1 MGNSASKAEDDDAS
15 LFGKENSGHKL
26 GLNESLASGSKGA
39 SYENDSLTC
48 PDSKST
54 LGTEFTGLPKQ
65 PPPNSHRTS
74 SSGNKNNKDHSN
86 MNAASNK
93 VSSTSKTP
101 RANHRGG
108 GGGDDP
114 HNSSLI
120 TDDQVHVNLAMADL
134 MAYLQVVA
142 NNSNNLP
149 LSRRDDPELGR
160 TVSNLTSDEYA
171 RKSAA
176 FIPSDVRVISGAF
189 TRYGRVWD
197 LPTSEEF
204 NACDG
209 AQEPGRSY
217 GGACC
222 NSMLK
227 VLYDSAN
234 DAADAAQTKEASDAL
249 FDDDEDEESILGKS
263 VKSMHSLEFA
273 PSNPA
278 TISWAALM
286 RRMKAEISD
295 IEHAQHPTLTTT
307 RKFDLNQP
315 FSIVPENFDA
325 KVGKKRSLLIGCN
338 YTNIHGAELKASHD
352 DIGSMKDYIVNVH
365 GFPEAESLMTILLD
379 DDTHKHPTHLN
390 ITEAF
395 KALSEQSQPGD
406 AVFIQFSGHGGRVLD
421 SPIDSEAESYDEVI
435 VPSDYSVSGL
445 IRDTLIFKT
454 LLAPMKYGVTVT
466 ILIDCCDTGMV
477 LDLPYRWNTKND
489 RHDQLAKLSLN
500 DDFSFVRFLKVV
512 RTLYESSTFTQ
523 LGKTVGSVLNHNP
536 NAPQPS
542 SKNDQFASAHDEANH
557 EATSGIPHH
566 EPAAMKEQDALAA
579 SASKSTHGSLLASL
593 VSCTSP
599 ETPDDKETTKK
610 QRGSRKD
617 KKKGGGGESDAIV
630 PFGGEDQNDK
640 APTTQ
645 SLLEQMMGSRTPLVE
660 QLINCTL
667 AHAEDD
673 YSDDETYNTRTV
685 DGGSYSLDGSS
696 TFDTMT
702 DDGSRSAPQAR
713 RQKRRSRR
721 R

>member
-1 MGNSASKAEDDDAS
+1 MGNSTSKAEDDYAS
-15 LFGKENSGHKL
+15 LYGKENSKIVHD
-26 GLNESLASGSKGA
+26 ESLFSTSKGA

-48 PDSKST
+48 QDSKST
-54 LGTEFTGLPKQ
+54 MGTEFTGKPFAHAQ
-65 PPPNSHRTS
+65 RNSGNTTPSTLKGRNPRWRRHHRDESQTS
-74 SSGNKNNKDHSN
+74 SH
-86 MNAASNK
+86 
-93 VSSTSKTP
+93 
-101 RANHRGG
+101 
-108 GGGDDP
+108 
-114 HNSSLI
+114 I
-120 TDDQVHVNLAMADL
+120 TDDQVHVNLPMADL

-149 LSRRDDPELGR
+149 LTRRDDPELGR
-160 TVSNLTSDEYA
+160 TVSNLTPDEYA

-176 FIPSDVRVISGAF
+176 FIPSDVRVICGAF

-234 DAADAAQTKEASDAL
+234 DAADAAQTKEASEAL
-249 FDDDEDEESILGKS
+249 FDDDDDEESILGKS
-263 VKSMHSLEFA
+263 VKSVHSLEFA

-295 IEHAQHPTLTTT
+295 IEHAQTPTLTTT

-315 FSIVPENFDA
+315 FSIVPENFDGR
-325 KVGKKRSLLIGCN
+325 KGKKRSLLIGCN

-352 DIGSMKDYIVNVH
+352 DVGSMKDYIVNVH
-365 GFPEAESLMTILLD
+365 GFPETEGLMTILLD
-379 DDTHKHPTHLN
+379 DDHHKHPTHLN

-395 KALSEQSQPGD
+395 KSLSEQSQPGD

-435 VPSDYSVSGL
+435 VPSDYTVSGL

-454 LLAPMKYGVTVT
+454 LLAPMRHGVTVT

-489 RHDQLAKLSLN
+489 RHDTLAKLSLD

-536 NAPQPS
+536 NTPMS
-542 SKNDQFASAHDEANH
+542 GKNDQFLPSDNEDDADDDEDTTTN
-557 EATSGIPHH
+557 IPHR
-566 EPAAMKEQDALAA
+566 ESGATREDNTLA
-579 SASKSTHGSLLASL
+579 STSKSHSSILASL

-599 ETPDDKETTKK
+599 EAARDKALKGK
-610 QRGSRKD
+610 QLESRK
-617 KKKGGGGESDAIV
+617 GGSKRATGALV
-630 PFGGEDQNDK
+630 PFEE
-640 APTTQ
+640 PTEKPPNSQ

-667 AHAEDD
+667 AHADDD
-673 YSDDETYNTRTV
+673 YSDDETYNTRTI

-702 DDGSRSAPQAR
+702 DDGSRSAKVR
-713 RQKRRSRR
+713 RNRRHGRR

>member
-1 MGNSASKAEDDDAS
+1 MGNSSSKAEDDDAS
-15 LFGKENSGHKL
+15 LYGKENAKIHHDA
-26 GLNESLASGSKGA
+26 SLLSKGA
-39 SYENDSLTC
+39 SYENDSLAC

-54 LGTEFTGLPKQ
+54 HGTEFTGPTFVSKHHHHHSPEKPVFPQ
-65 PPPNSHRTS
+65 RTS
-74 SSGNKNNKDHSN
+74 AGTPMSSGGKI
-86 MNAASNK
+86 
-93 VSSTSKTP
+93 SKGK
-101 RANHRGG
+101 RQIR
-108 GGGDDP
+108 GDDLAP
-114 HNSSLI
+114 SSLI

-149 LSRRDDPELGR
+149 LTRRDDPELGR

-176 FIPSDVRVISGAF
+176 FIPSDVRILGGAF

-263 VKSMHSLEFA
+263 VKSVHSLEFA

-278 TISWAALM
+278 TISWAALL
-286 RRMKAEISD
+286 RRMKAEIGD

-307 RKFDLNQP
+307 RKFDLNKP
-315 FSIVPENFDA
+315 FSIVPDNFEP
-325 KVGKKRSLLIGCN
+325 KKGKKRSLLIGCN

-365 GFPEAESLMTILLD
+365 GFPETEGLMTILVD
-379 DDTHKHPTHLN
+379 DDHHKHPTHLN

-395 KALSEQSQPGD
+395 KNLSEQSQPGD

-435 VPSDYSVSGL
+435 VPSDYAVSGL

-454 LLAPMKYGVTVT
+454 LLAPMRYGVTVT
-466 ILIDCCDTGMV
+466 ILIDSCDTGMV

-489 RHDQLAKLSLN
+489 RHDTLAKLSLN

-536 NAPQPS
+536 NINLPLMG
-542 SKNDQFASAHDEANH
+542 KNDLGLSSDFDDDGRNDDHHANVPHQESGQTKDE
-557 EATSGIPHH
+557 ET
-566 EPAAMKEQDALAA
+566 L
-579 SASKSTHGSLLASL
+579 ASKSTHTSLLATL

-599 ETPDDKETTKK
+599 EAAGEQD
-610 QRGSRKD
+610 G
-617 KKKGGGGESDAIV
+617 KKKGGKRADGVLV
-630 PFGGEDQNDK
+630 PFEEQAENNK
-640 APTTQ
+640 TPTTQ

-667 AHAEDD
+667 AHADED

-702 DDGSRSAPQAR
+702 DDGSREAR
-713 RQKRRSRR
+713 RNRRRRSRR

>member
-1 MGNSASKAEDDDAS
+1 MGNSDSKLEDDAAGD
-15 LFGKENSGHKL
+15 KIDQ
-26 GLNESLASGSKGA
+26 NESVLSGSKGA
-39 SYENDSLTC
+39 SYENDSLAC

-54 LGTEFTGLPKQ
+54 LGTEYTGAASPQSRDDRK
-65 PPPNSHRTS
+65 RS
-74 SSGNKNNKDHSN
+74 S
-86 MNAASNK
+86 AASNRSK
-93 VSSTSKTP
+93 RSSSKAH
-101 RANHRGG
+101 RSRDEMNH
-108 GGGDDP
+108 P
-114 HNSSLI
+114 PSLI

-149 LSRRDDPELGR
+149 LTRRDDPELGR
-160 TVSNLTSDEYA
+160 TVSNLNVDEYA

-176 FIPSDVRVISGAF
+176 FIPADVRVLGGAF

-204 NACDG
+204 DACDG

-234 DAADAAQTKEASDAL
+234 DAADSGQTKRASDAL
-249 FDDDEDEESILGKS
+249 FDDDDDEESILGKS

-273 PSNPA
+273 PSNPS
-278 TISWAALM
+278 TISWATLL
-286 RRMKAEISD
+286 RLMKAEISD
-295 IEHAQHPTLTTT
+295 IEHAQHPTLSTT

-315 FSIVPENFDA
+315 FSIVPTSFDSR
-325 KVGKKRSLLIGCN
+325 KGKKRSLLIGCN

-365 GFPEAESLMTILLD
+365 GFPESDDLMTVLLD

-406 AVFIQFSGHGGRVLD
+406 SVFVQFSGHGGRVLD
-421 SPIDSEAESYDEVI
+421 SPIDSDAESYDEVI
-435 VPSDYSVSGL
+435 VPSDYKVSGL

-466 ILIDCCDTGMV
+466 ILVDSCDTGMTC
-477 LDLPYRWNTKND
+477 DLPYRWNTKND
-489 RHDQLAKLSLN
+489 KHDSVAKLSLN

-536 NAPQPS
+536 NQLGMS
-542 SKNDQFASAHDEANH
+542 SPKAGQYLADKDDDSEGEAIAGQESNVT
-557 EATSGIPHH
+557 EAERGALATKFINGGGSSLLISLISCGS
-566 EPAAMKEQDALAA
+566 PAANATAEHKGFGKGRAPKKGESKRKTDAL
-579 SASKSTHGSLLASL
+579 
-593 VSCTSP
+593 
-599 ETPDDKETTKK
+599 
-610 QRGSRKD
+610 
-617 KKKGGGGESDAIV
+617 V
-630 PFGGEDQNDK
+630 PYEDQSEKDP
-640 APTTQ
+640 ASQ
-645 SLLEQMMGSRTPLVE
+645 SLLEQMMGAKTPLVE

-667 AHAEDD
+667 AHGDDD
-673 YSDDETYNTRTV
+673 YSDDDDETYNDRTV
-685 DGGSYSLDGSS
+685 DGNSYSLDGSS
-696 TFDTMT
+696 TFDTAT
-702 DDGSRSAPQAR
+702 DDGSRSAR
-713 RQKRRSRR
+713 RNKRRSKRR
-721 R
+721 